1 MSVDPVDIEARISKT
16 GQQPAGGPRVT
27 VKDFKGKVDPDW
39 CPGCGDF
46 GVLTALKQAL
56 VELNLHPHKVMTI
69 SGIGCSSNLPGYVST
84 YGMHTL
90 HGRALAVATGA
101 QLANHELKI
110 IVTGGD
116 GDGYGI
122 GGNHFVHS
130 MRRNVDLTYIVMNNQ
145 IYGLTT
151 GQISPTSTKGMKTKS
166 TPAGSVENPIFPVSL
181 AIAAGATYV
190 ARGYTGQVKHLVDLI
205 KGGIQHKGFALIDAF
220 SPCVTFNLENT
231 HEFFKHRTKK
241 LEDMGHDPTD
251 FAAAIQKSYEWGDEI
266 PIGLF
271 WKRND
276 LPSLDQ
282 LEPILDEGGPLAR
295 RPLGI
300 SPETAKSLV
309 RELM

>member
-1 MSVDPVDIEARISKT
+1 MSMTVGAEHETKSTIPEPFER
-16 GQQPAGGPRVT
+16 PRAT
-27 VKDFKGKVDPDW
+27 VKDFKGRVEPDW

-46 GVLTALKQAL
+46 GVLSAMKQAIA
-56 VELNLHPHKVMTI
+56 ELGLYPHQVMVI
-69 SGIGCSSNLPGYVST
+69 SGIGCSSNLPGFINT

-110 IVTGGD
+110 IATGGD

-122 GGNHFVHS
+122 GGNHFVHT

-145 IYGLTT
+145 VYGLTT

-166 TPAGSVENPIFPVSL
+166 TPTGSVENPINPVPL

-190 ARGYTGQVKHLVDLI
+190 ARGFTGQVKHLVELI

-220 SPCVTFNLENT
+220 SPCVTFNHDNS
-231 HEFFKHRTKK
+231 HDFFKQRTKK
-241 LEDMGHDPTD
+241 LEDIGHDPTN
-251 FAAAIQKSYEWGDEI
+251 FAAAMEKGYEWGDEI

-271 WKRND
+271 WKRDD
-276 LPSLDQ
+276 LPSLGE
-282 LEPILDEGGPLAR
+282 LEPVLDEGGPLAR

-300 SPETAKSLV
+300 SPQVAQSLI

>member
-1 MSVDPVDIEARISKT
+1 MSTTPVGIEARMPNRGE
-16 GQQPAGGPRVT
+16 GQARQVPVT
-27 VKDFKGKVDPDW
+27 VKDYKGKADPDW

-56 VELNLHPHKVMTI
+56 VELNLQPHQVMTI
-69 SGIGCSSNLPGYVST
+69 SGIGCSSNLPGYLST

-101 QLANHELKI
+101 QLANHDLKI

-151 GQISPTSTKGMKTKS
+151 GQVSPTSTKGMKTKS
-166 TPAGSVENPIFPVSL
+166 TPIGSVENPIFPVSL

-220 SPCVTFNLENT
+220 SPCVTFNLDNT

-251 FAAAIQKSYEWGDEI
+251 FTAAIQKSYEWGDEI

-271 WKRND
+271 WKRED
-276 LPSLDQ
+276 LPALDQ

-295 RPLGI
+295 RPLGV
-300 SPETAKSLV
+300 SPEAARSLI